1 MYIGEYDGDVSFD
14 SSEIEEVKWI
24 SFEELKKDIVCNP
37 TKYTPWFVVALKR
50 VLKEIAHA

>member
-1 MYIGEYDGDVSFD
+1 
-14 SSEIEEVKWI
+14 VKWI